1 MHTCVSFLLLFA
13 VATIHNGQIR
23 SGGRNYGSGDSR
35 SETRVRITKDSSA
48 LGTIHILRKQLYCT
62 KLNLTA
68 YFVPKTVIFFV
79 KTKEF
84 IEVNLYQKHLF
95 LEHGG
100 EYVVWHPQFQIP
112 NSSPVVI
119 LWVS

>member
-48 LGTIHILRKQLYCT
+48 LGTIHILRKQLYST
-62 KLNLTA
+62 KLNLNWGFGQRV
-68 YFVPKTVIFFV
+68 YFSTLRFDKIFMM
-79 KTKEF
+79 
-84 IEVNLYQKHLF
+84 
-95 LEHGG
+95 
-100 EYVVWHPQFQIP
+100 
-112 NSSPVVI
+112 
-119 LWVS
+119 